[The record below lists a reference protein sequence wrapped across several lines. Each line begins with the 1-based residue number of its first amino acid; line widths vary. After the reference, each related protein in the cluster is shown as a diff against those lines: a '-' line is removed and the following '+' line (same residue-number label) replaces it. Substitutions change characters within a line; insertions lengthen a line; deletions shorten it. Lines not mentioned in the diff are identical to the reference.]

1 MFLRL
6 VGKSLLHRR
15 GRAGVA
21 LLALLVGA
29 GMAAAMISVYYD
41 ANQKMT
47 RELRAYGANVMV
59 THNEQGGL
67 IDEAVLRWIQ
77 TSLPSSE
84 IVGAAPYLYV
94 VAEARTGDK
103 NHRPVSLVL
112 AGADL
117 EQIKKASPWWEV
129 AGEWA
134 DGETEKTGC
143 MIGVNVARDLGLV
156 QSSPVLISIVTD
168 DAKDNLKP
176 EPGSTVFTVRGIVT
190 TGSDEDD
197 QIFAPLG
204 AAQSISAHPN
214 RLTAIAISVVGTVKQ
229 VEQLAA
235 SVSARFGDVE
245 AKPIRQIAESEGA
258 ILGKLRLM
266 MILVTILVIAGAVLS
281 VATTLSELVIERRIE
296 IGTMKALG
304 APDFRLLQLFLCEL
318 GGLGLLGGLAGYG
331 VGLALAQLIGHSLFN
346 RAVAPSFAVLLTVIL
361 LSISIAMLSGLAPI
375 HRMREIK
382 PAVILK
388 GD

>member
-59 THNEQGGL
+59 AHREQGSLMQDG
-67 IDEAVLRWIQ
+67 VLREIQ
-77 TSLPSSE
+77 IALPPSE

-94 VAEARTGDK
+94 VGSCRTVDK
-103 NHRPVSLVL
+103 NGHPVSLVL
-112 AGADL
+112 AGASFD
-117 EQIKKASPWWEV
+117 QIKKASPWWQV
-129 AGEWA
+129 AGEWV
-134 DGETEKTGC
+134 DDRTDERGC
-143 MIGVNVARDLGLV
+143 IVGVNAARELELGQGKSV
-156 QSSPVLISIVTD
+156 SISVD
-168 DAKDNLKP
+168 GDAAKDRSQPATDGN
-176 EPGSTVFTVRGIVT
+176 VFTVRGIVT
-190 TGSDEDD
+190 TGSEEDD
-197 QIFAPLG
+197 QVFAPLATVQTLAG
-204 AAQSISAHPN
+204 HPG

-229 VEQLAA
+229 VETLAGA
-235 SVSARFGDVE
+235 ITERFEDVE

-266 MILVTILVIAGAVLS
+266 MILVTVLVLAGAVLS
-281 VATTLSELVIERRIE
+281 VATTLTELVIERRME

-304 APDFRLLQLFLCEL
+304 APDSRILRLFLSEL
-318 GGLGLLGGLAGYG
+318 GGLGLLGGLVGYG
-331 VGLALAQLIGHSLFN
+331 VGLAVAQLIGHSLFK
-346 RAVAPSFAVLLTVIL
+346 RAVAPSFTVLLAVIL
-361 LSISIAMLSGLAPI
+361 LSIAIAMLSGLGPI
-375 HRMREIK
+375 RRMREIE